1 MKEKTQLTPEQVY
14 KRNQL
19 KSKVFKRLSPI
30 IYWSFMGLFIFFIIL
45 TVSNSWGNISEIIN
59 MLDKNKLSGEQV
71 AQNYD
76 YLVNKWGEW
85 VIVGQNSS
93 TFSIRFIDIRQAFFS
108 GLMITFIT
116 LAIVCLVAAIVLGK
130 FVFPKLAQL
139 YSDNNQ
145 DMVNMAT
152 LQTNAEIQ
160 KRKQNTNKEEWF

>member
-1 MKEKTQLTPEQVY
+1 MKENIQLTPEQMY

-19 KSKVFKRLSPI
+19 KSKIFKKISPI
-30 IYWSFMGLFIFFIIL
+30 TFWGFMGLFVFFVIL
-45 TVSNSWGNISEIIN
+45 TVGNSWGNISEIIS
-59 MLDKNKLSGEQV
+59 MLDKNKLTGEQI

-76 YLVNKWGEW
+76 YLVRKWGEW
-85 VIVGQNSS
+85 IIVGQSNS

-108 GLMITFIT
+108 GLMITYIT
-116 LAIVCLVAAIVLGK
+116 LAIICLVIAIVLGK
-130 FVFPKLAQL
+130 VVFPKLAQL